1 MHPGHRQR
9 IEQACAR
16 GMARA
21 DFLPGGCV
29 GEVWKITF
37 DDGSHAVAK
46 TAAGDSTLDIEAY
59 MLRYLADHSDL
70 PVPGVIEGAKDL
82 LVIDYVENSSG
93 MGPSAQEH
101 AADLLAALHQV
112 TAPRYGHERD
122 TLIGPLRQPNPWTER
137 WHDFYREQ
145 RLFYMGREA
154 LETGGIGMETYERI
168 ERLGAR
174 LAEFL
179 PEGRPAS
186 LLHGDCWGG
195 NVLTRGNRIAAFID
209 PAIYHGDAEEELAY
223 TTLFNTFG
231 PRFFDRYREHN
242 PLEPGFF
249 ETRVPLYTLYSLLVH
264 ARLFGG
270 GYGTQADTILRR
282 YVG

>member
-1 MHPGHRQR
+1 
-9 IEQACAR
+9 
-16 GMARA
+16 MARA